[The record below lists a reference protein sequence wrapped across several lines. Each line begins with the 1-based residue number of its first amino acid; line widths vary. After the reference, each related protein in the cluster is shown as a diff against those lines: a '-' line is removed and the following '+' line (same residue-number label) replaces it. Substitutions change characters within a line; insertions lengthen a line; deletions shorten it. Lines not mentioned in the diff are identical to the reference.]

1 MKKNA
6 LLTAIVVSLLAGCNS
21 SDNSSPDRDTTPGN
35 PGIPALPGGGDD
47 GGNQGG
53 DQTDP
58 DSDHDLNP
66 SKDPLIIEA
75 AQRWG
80 TTYEEMYD
88 ACQLWTCNL
97 GAVLERMTFTIER
110 ETQLTEGKARITFTL
125 SENRPDFWPS
135 YVFYSETLQHSNVDI
150 ESLSSQFSYV
160 EDDQVAKRDS
170 TLLGWKTGFDN
181 WTTHSPRQC
190 DHVFCPDFDTAM
202 FETGV
207 SSHTMA
213 VYRTDGTVTHTQ
225 RVYLTKDELNV
236 LYPVYNPT
244 FPSGQY

>member
-6 LLTAIVVSLLAGCNS
+6 LLTAIVVALLAGCNS

-47 GGNQGG
+47 GGNEGG

-58 DSDHDLNP
+58 DGDHDLNP
-66 SKDPLIIEA
+66 PKDPLIIEA

-80 TTYEEMYD
+80 TTYEEMYA
-88 ACQLWTCNL
+88 ACQLWTCSL
-97 GAVLERMTFTIER
+97 GAAQERMTFMIER
-110 ETQLTEGKARITFTL
+110 ETQLIEGKARITFTL

-135 YVFYSETLQHSNVDI
+135 YIFYSDLIQQQNVEI
-150 ESLSSQFSYV
+150 ESLSSLYSFV
-160 EDDQVAKRDS
+160 DDDKIQNRES
-170 TLLGWKTGFDN
+170 ILLGWKTGVDN
-181 WTTHSPRQC
+181 WTTYSPRRC
-190 DHVFCPDFDTAM
+190 EEVYCSDFDTSL
-202 FETGV
+202 FENAAY
-207 SSHTMA
+207 SNTMA

-225 RVYLTKDELNV
+225 RVYLTKEELNA
-236 LYPVYNPT
+236 LYPVFNPT